1 MQLDRLT
8 TRADIRANMWHIS
21 NSPLGSHRLTPVPI
35 LEKWMWLDR
44 SRARSGNLSELDGPG
59 AYTRVNKHENV
70 VHLVQNFHRYKKQKI
85 SKDRPCTQC
94 CRTEWVTCSES
105 SACVEQSAFFG
116 GAAKDLSSR
125 IQDSC
130 IHTTSTHHCGHCK
143 RYQGSVDNST
153 SLYGTNGMCFFTPS
167 TFREKVGHSFQLISS
182 TTLPTATNH
191 SPFTVAATPGILT
204 GHQVLTSLSQPLTTY
219 ILSH

>member
-70 VHLVQNFHRYKKQKI
+70 VHLVQNFHRYEKKKI

-105 SACVEQSAFFG
+105 SACVEHSQLFLVG
-116 GAAKDLSSR
+116 LQRIYHLGSR
-125 IQDSC
+125 IHAYIRPLHIIAFIASAIRVQWPIALLSMEQMGC
-130 IHTTSTHHCGHCK
+130 VSLHHPHLGKRLAIVFNWYLPQLCQQQQTIH
-143 RYQGSVDNST
+143 
-153 SLYGTNGMCFFTPS
+153 P
-167 TFREKVGHSFQLISS
+167 
-182 TTLPTATNH
+182 
-191 SPFTVAATPGILT
+191 VAATAGILT
-204 GHQVLTSLSQPLTTY
+204 GHKVLTSLSQPLTTY
-219 ILSH
+219 ILPH